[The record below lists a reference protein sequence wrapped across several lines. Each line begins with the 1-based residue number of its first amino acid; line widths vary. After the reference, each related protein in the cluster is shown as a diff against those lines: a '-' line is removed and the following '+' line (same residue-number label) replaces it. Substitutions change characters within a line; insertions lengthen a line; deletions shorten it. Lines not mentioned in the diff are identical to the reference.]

1 MSERRLKTKYITVSA
16 MLCALG
22 VILLGLGS
30 VIEVLDLS
38 TAVLASLLGVYAVI
52 EMGKGYPWMIW
63 LVTSILAILLLP
75 LKTPALFYALF
86 AGYYPILKEKLEKLP
101 RVLSIVLKLAVFHL
115 SLGLIYL
122 LLKLFLPT
130 MLETYGLQW
139 LPWILYGML
148 LVCFVLYDIALTR
161 LITFYLLRLRKHFKI
176 R

>member
-139 LPWILYGML
+139 LPWVLYGML